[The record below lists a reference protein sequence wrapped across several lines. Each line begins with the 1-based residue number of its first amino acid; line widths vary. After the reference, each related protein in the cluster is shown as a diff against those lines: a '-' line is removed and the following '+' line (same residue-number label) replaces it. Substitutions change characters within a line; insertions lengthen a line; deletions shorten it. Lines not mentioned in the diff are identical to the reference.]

1 MPDATSLLVVTI
13 IVLAL
18 AFDYVN
24 GFHDAAN
31 SIATV
36 VATRVLTPTRAVVW
50 AAFFNFI
57 AAFGFGTAVAS
68 TVGKG
73 LIRQEAVS
81 EHVILGGLVGA
92 IAWDLITWF
101 FGIPSS
107 SSHALVGG
115 YAGAAMARVALEQGP
130 SRIFSALIAS
140 GWIKTL
146 LAIVVPPMLG
156 MLLASVLIFLVT
168 WGFRTGEPRNLDR
181 YFRRFQLFSAA
192 IFSFAHGTND
202 AQKTMGIIAS
212 ALFAAGHIKTF
223 YIPTWVI
230 LSAYAAIG
238 LGTLTGG
245 WRIVRTM
252 GTRLTKLR
260 PMGGFCAE
268 TAAAITILAQA
279 HFGGLV
285 STTHTITG
293 AIVGVGTVHRVRAV
307 RWGIATNIVWAWVFT
322 IPASAAIA
330 AASYWVITLL
340 LPRA

>member
-1 MPDATSLLVVTI
+1 MDLTHTLVLTI
-13 IVLAL
+13 IALAL

-36 VATRVLTPTRAVVW
+36 VATRVLSPGRAVAW

-68 TVGKG
+68 TVGTG
-73 LIRQEAVS
+73 LIQKAVVN

-115 YAGAAMARVALEQGP
+115 YAGAAMARVAIEQGWT
-130 SRIFSALIAS
+130 RIGSALIAS

-146 LAIVVPPMLG
+146 AAIVISPVIG
-156 MLLASVLIFLVT
+156 MIVASILIFLVT
-168 WGFRTGEPRNLDR
+168 WGFRSGQPRTLDR

-212 ALFAAGHIKTF
+212 ALFAAGYIKEF
-223 YIPTWVI
+223 YIPSWVI
-230 LSAYAAIG
+230 LAAYAAIG
-238 LGTLTGG
+238 LGTFTGG

-268 TAAAITILAQA
+268 TAAAITILTQA

-307 RWGIATNIVWAWVFT
+307 RWGLATSIVWAWLLT

-330 AASYWVITLL
+330 ALSYWLIRIF
-340 LPRA
+340 LPAR

>member
-1 MPDATSLLVVTI
+1 MDLTHTLVLTI

-36 VATRVLTPTRAVVW
+36 VATRVLSPGRAVAW

-57 AAFGFGTAVAS
+57 AGFGFGTAVAT
-68 TVGKG
+68 TVGQG
-73 LIRQEAVS
+73 LIQKSAVN
-81 EHVILGGLVGA
+81 EYVILGGLVGA
-92 IAWDLITWF
+92 IAWDLITWH

-115 YAGAAMARVALEQGP
+115 FAGAAMARVAIEQGVTQVG
-130 SRIFSALIAS
+130 SALIAS

-146 LAIVVPPMLG
+146 LAIVISPVIG
-156 MLLASVLIFLVT
+156 MVIASILIFLVT
-168 WGFRTGEPRNLDR
+168 WIFRSGQPSTMDR

-212 ALFAAGHIKTF
+212 ALLTAGYIKEF
-223 YIPTWVI
+223 YIPKWVI
-230 LSAYAAIG
+230 LAAYAAIG

-245 WRIVRTM
+245 WRIVKTM

-268 TAAAITILAQA
+268 TSAAITILTQA

-307 RWGIATNIVWAWVFT
+307 RWGLATSIVWAWLLT
-322 IPASAAIA
+322 IPASAAMSA
-330 AASYWVITLL
+330 FSYWLIRVF
-340 LPRA
+340 LPTR

>member
-1 MPDATSLLVVTI
+1 MDLTTALVI
-13 IVLAL
+13 AIVVIAL

-31 SIATV
+31 SIATI
-36 VATRVLTPTRAVVW
+36 VATRVLSPGRAVAW

-73 LIRQEAVS
+73 LVRAEFVNQS
-81 EHVILGGLVGA
+81 VILGGLLGA
-92 IAWDLITWF
+92 ILWDLLTWY
-101 FGIPSS
+101 FGLPTS

-115 YAGAAMARVALEQGP
+115 YAGAAMARAALDVGWTRAFE
-130 SRIFSALIAS
+130 ALIPS
-140 GWIKTL
+140 GWTMTL
-146 LAIVVPPMLG
+146 LGIVVAPMLG
-156 MLLASVLIFLVT
+156 LASAFVLMFLVT
-168 WGFRTGEPRNLDR
+168 WAFRKSSPSLLDR

-192 IFSFAHGTND
+192 IYSFAHGTND
-202 AQKTMGIIAS
+202 AQKTMGIIS
-212 ALFAAGHIKTF
+212 GALFAAGYLKEF

-230 LSAYAAIG
+230 LSAHAAIA

-245 WRIVRTM
+245 WRIVKTM
-252 GTRLTKLR
+252 GTRLTKLK

-268 TAAAITILAQA
+268 TAGAITILTAA

-293 AIVGVGTVHRVRAV
+293 AIVGVGMIHRVRAV
-307 RWGIATNIVWAWVFT
+307 RWGLATSILWAWVFT
-322 IPASAAIA
+322 IPAAAAIA
-330 AASYWVITLL
+330 AASYWIL
-340 LPRA
+340 RALMAGH

>member
-1 MPDATSLLVVTI
+1 MSPTSTLVVAI
-13 IVLAL
+13 IVIAL

-36 VATRVLTPTRAVVW
+36 VATRVLSPGRAVAW

-73 LIRQEAVS
+73 LIRPEAVS

-101 FGIPSS
+101 FGLPSS

-115 YAGAAMARVALEQGP
+115 YAGAAMTRVGMEQGW
-130 SRIFSALIAS
+130 SRIWSALIPA
-140 GWIKTL
+140 GWTKTL
-146 LAIVVPPMLG
+146 LGIVFSPLLG
-156 MLLASVLIFLVT
+156 MVCALVLVFLVT
-168 WGFRTGEPRNLDR
+168 WAFRNVHPRLLDR

-192 IFSFAHGTND
+192 IFSFAHGTSD
-202 AQKTMGIIAS
+202 AQKTMGIIS
-212 ALFAAGHIKTF
+212 GALFAAGYMKEFH
-223 YIPTWVI
+223 IPTWVI
-230 LSAYAAIG
+230 LAAHAAIG

-245 WRIVRTM
+245 WRIVKTM
-252 GTRLTKLR
+252 GTRLTKLK

-268 TAAAITILAQA
+268 TAGAITILTAA
-279 HFGGLV
+279 SFGGLV

-293 AIVGVGTVHRVRAV
+293 AIIGVGMIHRVRAV
-307 RWGIATNIVWAWVFT
+307 RWGLATSIVWAWIFT
-322 IPASAAIA
+322 IPAAAVMSAV
-330 AASYWVITLL
+330 SYWLIHSL
-340 LPRA
+340 LPTP